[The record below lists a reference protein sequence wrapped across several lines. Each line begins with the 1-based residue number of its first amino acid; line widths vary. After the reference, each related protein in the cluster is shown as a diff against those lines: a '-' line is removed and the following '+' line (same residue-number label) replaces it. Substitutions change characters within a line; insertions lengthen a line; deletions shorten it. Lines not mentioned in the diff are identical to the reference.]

1 MYFAPR
7 RDFITSWTLVVHI
20 SSSTSSST
28 TTMRATRATREGR
41 MVGLLSS
48 ADVSRLPT
56 SQAST
61 RCVGSTGFQ
70 YKRKMEIKLRKTR
83 RVSTTC
89 VGSTGFQNRR
99 YIFVENQHLLCRK
112 ELFEGGC
119 TDENYYG
126 YPEAK
131 PCIMV
136 SPKNFWQNFFKVH
149 TLSDFFFR

>member
-1 MYFAPR
+1 
-7 RDFITSWTLVVHI
+7 
-20 SSSTSSST
+20 
-28 TTMRATRATREGR
+28 
-41 MVGLLSS
+41 
-48 ADVSRLPT
+48 
-56 SQAST
+56 
-61 RCVGSTGFQ
+61 
-70 YKRKMEIKLRKTR
+70 MEIELKNKPRINQMCRMNRFSVQKKNRNKTKKTSRISRFSIQKKNGNKTKNTR

-99 YIFVENQHLLCRK
+99 YFFVENQHLLCRK

-136 SPKNFWQNFFKVH
+136 SPKNF
-149 TLSDFFFR
+149 

>member
-1 MYFAPR
+1 MCRINRFSEQKKNR
-7 RDFITSWTLVVHI
+7 NKTKKTS
-20 SSSTSSST
+20 
-28 TTMRATRATREGR
+28 R
-41 MVGLLSS
+41 
-48 ADVSRLPT
+48 
-56 SQAST
+56 AST
-61 RCVGSTGFQ
+61 RCVGSKGFR
-70 YKRKMEIKLRKTR
+70 YKRKMEIKLKKTR

-99 YIFVENQHLLCRK
+99 YFFVENQHLLCRK

-136 SPKNFWQNFFKVH
+136 SPKNFWQNFFRVH
-149 TLSDFFFR
+149 TITSSVFLQIKLNKIFAWKPTPYQNETQVHHWLPYFYFRNF

>member
-1 MYFAPR
+1 MKQKNKLCINQMCRINRFS
-7 RDFITSWTLVVHI
+7 IQKKN
-20 SSSTSSST
+20 
-28 TTMRATRATREGR
+28 GN
-41 MVGLLSS
+41 
-48 ADVSRLPT
+48 
-56 SQAST
+56 
-61 RCVGSTGFQ
+61 
-70 YKRKMEIKLRKTR
+70 KIKNTR

-99 YIFVENQHLLCRK
+99 YFFVENQHLLCRK

-136 SPKNFWQNFFKVH
+136 SPKNF
-149 TLSDFFFR
+149 